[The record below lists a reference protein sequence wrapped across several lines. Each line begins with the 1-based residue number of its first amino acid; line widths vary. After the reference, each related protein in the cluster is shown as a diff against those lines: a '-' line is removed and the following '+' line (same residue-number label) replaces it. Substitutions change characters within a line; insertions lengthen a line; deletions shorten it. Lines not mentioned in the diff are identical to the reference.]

1 MSGNTTNKL
10 PSGIPYI
17 IGNEAAERFS
27 FYGMRAILVVFM
39 TQYLLGPDGMP
50 DTMSEPDAKFW
61 FHMFVM
67 SAYMFPIFGAVI
79 SDIFWGK
86 YKTIIILSIVYC
98 IGHITLAVNETRV
111 GLFIGLGLIALGAGG
126 IKPCVS
132 SHVGDQFSLK
142 NRHLIER
149 VFSYFYLSINLGAV
163 VSTLLTP
170 ILLDKYGPSVAFGVP
185 GALMITATLVFY
197 AGRKNF
203 ITIPAA
209 GWQKFKT
216 AVFSS
221 EGIATILKLAGIYV
235 FIAIFWSLFDQT
247 GSSWVLQAAHSNMN
261 KTIDLTFGI
270 FSYEWLRFD
279 LLPSQIQAA
288 NPLLILLLVPVF
300 TFLIYPV
307 LNKFFKLTPLRKISI
322 GMFIAAV
329 SFSIVAIMENRLQAG
344 NHVHII
350 WQLFAYVI
358 LTASEV
364 MISITALEF
373 SYTQAPNSMK
383 SFIMGLF
390 MLSVSLGNLITAVV
404 NKVIVNADGT
414 LMLEGAEYF
423 WFFTALMSGTALL
436 FIFAARLYKEKTYIQ
451 SGRNTLEDIVVEE

>member
-1 MSGNTTNKL
+1 MSRNTTNKM

-50 DTMSEPDAKFW
+50 DTMNEPDAKFW
-61 FHMFVM
+61 YHMFVM
-67 SAYMFPIFGAVI
+67 SAYFFPIFGAVI

-142 NRHLIER
+142 NKHLIER

-197 AGRKNF
+197 
-203 ITIPAA
+203 
-209 GWQKFKT
+209 
-216 AVFSS
+216 
-221 EGIATILKLAGIYV
+221 
-235 FIAIFWSLFDQT
+235 
-247 GSSWVLQAAHSNMN
+247 
-261 KTIDLTFGI
+261 
-270 FSYEWLRFD
+270 
-279 LLPSQIQAA
+279 
-288 NPLLILLLVPVF
+288 
-300 TFLIYPV
+300 
-307 LNKFFKLTPLRKISI
+307 
-322 GMFIAAV
+322 
-329 SFSIVAIMENRLQAG
+329 
-344 NHVHII
+344 
-350 WQLFAYVI
+350 
-358 LTASEV
+358 
-364 MISITALEF
+364 
-373 SYTQAPNSMK
+373 
-383 SFIMGLF
+383 
-390 MLSVSLGNLITAVV
+390 
-404 NKVIVNADGT
+404 
-414 LMLEGAEYF
+414 
-423 WFFTALMSGTALL
+423 
-436 FIFAARLYKEKTYIQ
+436 
-451 SGRNTLEDIVVEE
+451 